1 MSSLRIDVAS
11 LLAHPGSRRSVVC
24 EWEVEGLGTSAAAV
38 SGPVRLD
45 LSLERVSDGIV
56 VRGIVQCTWTGP
68 CSTCLRDL
76 VRGISVPVDELF
88 ELVPLEGE
96 TYPIDGHVIEVEQ
109 MLRDSVLLE
118 LPLAPHCDPPCPPLE
133 QHDREEDEHADDSA
147 AVDPRWA
154 ALSGLDL

>member
-1 MSSLRIDVAS
+1 MPSLRIDVAD

-24 EWEVEGLGTSAAAV
+24 DAEVEALGTSVAAV

-56 VRGIVQCTWTGP
+56 VRGTVHCTWTGP
-68 CSTCLRDL
+68 CGTCLRKL
-76 VRGISVPVDELF
+76 VRGISIPVDELF
-88 ELVPLEGE
+88 ELAPLEGE

-109 MLRDSVLLE
+109 MMRDSVLLE
-118 LPLAPHCDPPCPPLE
+118 LPLAPRCDPPCQPLE
-133 QHDREEDEHADDSA
+133 LHDPEEDGPADDAA